1 MECNCNNNNS
11 NGGVI
16 PWVRGN
22 RLPLIICVYENVVTQ
37 EQVGDSTLTV
47 NEMTRVPYEIQDNDT
62 VTVIM
67 KSGFR
72 QVAMPFTTDGNK
84 VMVTDNGELPTG
96 AYTVEVTIERG
107 DGARGRWQETR
118 QVRIYENTSDA
129 QLGEMYSIDADLFFY
144 AKGDTGTGIAD
155 ITNNP
160 DGTLTITMTDGTSY
174 VTEALKGDKGDK
186 GDTGERGVSIVA
198 FDVTGQTD
206 VSVIYTV
213 TFSDD
218 TTQDISVPKGPQGDT
233 GLTGNG
239 ISTTTLNSDYTLTI
253 AYTDGTTYTTPS
265 IRGAQ
270 GAQGVSVIGF
280 TQTGETA
287 TNTMYN
293 LVFSDGRTQSVAI
306 PKGTKGDKGDTGNP
320 GPQGEQGPK
329 GDTVTATDYTLYNA
343 QGGSSEGAMSQDAIT
358 KAISAQTGY
367 YTCGTAAGTA
377 AKVVTV
383 ESGNLYK
390 RTLGGHFKVK
400 MTNANTASGVTLQVG
415 SETAAALWYNGA
427 AVSASNTWDTEEVIS
442 VYYDGTYYQASNAQG
457 GGGKAEKIKYD
468 NSQSGLAAENV
479 QEALDEMNNELLN
492 IDLDETSPRV
502 LKVCDAD
509 DNSIVELEAKTK
521 VTKNGVLFLQDEEGN
536 QTFSSED
543 ITSRIEALEEGGGG
557 GDTPTPTPTPTPSEG
572 AVTLVRNNT
581 LWPIWAPSDVVA
593 EYPVTLGPQSDN
605 YATCIID
612 LTYEEFLAKYYD
624 IFLRK
629 TALYTVTKKPIGLDC
644 TEDYYLYEYDFCPK
658 YYTRTVLISAG
669 MNACEVG
676 AEWGLAKFME
686 CIINKNGQDG
696 GLAYLY
702 ANVRFKILPVICPAS
717 FNSSPMKY
725 LTVDGININND
736 WKWKGY
742 GSDSGVETRLLKK
755 WVTDNR
761 KECDVWI
768 DCHQAAYTVTTSTL
782 FYGVVS
788 DAESGFLIAP
798 QKSLIGTYYNG
809 YAGGYPISNENSY
822 RKHAWAWNELGIRSM
837 MIEQY
842 PSNSLFGDTTLNND
856 VGDIT
861 NYVVM
866 LRAYTLALLQAD
878 AVEFDTNSMMLH
890 IFQLVK
896 NKMGKEFIN
905 RGTTFLYG
913 ALQSASGLPN
923 GSNPTQRLCTHY
935 IPVESNSSINITF
948 GGGYSIVE
956 YYEFDEDKTMIAG
969 PASSLPFTT
978 SATTKY
984 ITFSFKKDVVDANEV
999 LVNNYVTVTQNGVN
1013 IDF

>member
-1 MECNCNNNNS
+1 MGQIVSTAAKPKRCN
-11 NGGVI
+11 
-16 PWVRGN
+16 
-22 RLPLIICVYENVVTQ
+22 
-37 EQVGDSTLTV
+37 
-47 NEMTRVPYEIQDNDT
+47 
-62 VTVIM
+62 
-67 KSGFR
+67 K
-72 QVAMPFTTDGNK
+72 NK
-84 VMVTDNGELPTG
+84 L
-96 AYTVEVTIERG
+96 
-107 DGARGRWQETR
+107 
-118 QVRIYENTSDA
+118 S
-129 QLGEMYSIDADLFFY
+129 QLGVLAAGLHV
-144 AKGDTGTGIAD
+144 
-155 ITNNP
+155 
-160 DGTLTITMTDGTSY
+160 L
-174 VTEALKGDKGDK
+174 
-186 GDTGERGVSIVA
+186 VSSDNSMNAAGQGNFDCYIV
-198 FDVTGQTD
+198 G
-206 VSVIYTV
+206 
-213 TFSDD
+213 
-218 TTQDISVPKGPQGDT
+218 
-233 GLTGNG
+233 
-239 ISTTTLNSDYTLTI
+239 
-253 AYTDGTTYTTPS
+253 DGTT
-265 IRGAQ
+265 A
-270 GAQGVSVIGF
+270 A
-280 TQTGETA
+280 
-287 TNTMYN
+287 
-293 LVFSDGRTQSVAI
+293 
-306 PKGTKGDKGDTGNP
+306 
-320 GPQGEQGPK
+320 
-329 GDTVTATDYTLYNA
+329 
-343 QGGSSEGAMSQDAIT
+343 
-358 KAISAQTGY
+358 SALPLHRI
-367 YTCGTAAGTA
+367 
-377 AKVVTV
+377 
-383 ESGNLYK
+383 N
-390 RTLGGHFKVK
+390 
-400 MTNANTASGVTLQVG
+400 
-415 SETAAALWYNGA
+415 
-427 AVSASNTWDTEEVIS
+427 
-442 VYYDGTYYQASNAQG
+442 
-457 GGGKAEKIKYD
+457 
-468 NSQSGLAAENV
+468 
-479 QEALDEMNNELLN
+479 LN
-492 IDLDETSPRV
+492 IGLDETSPRV

-509 DNSIVELEAKTK
+509 GNSIVELEAKIKT
-521 VTKNGVLFLQDEEGN
+521 TTDGVLLLQDEEGN

-543 ITSRIEALEEGGGG
+543 ITSRIEALEEEGG
-557 GDTPTPTPTPTPSEG
+557 GDTPTPTPTPSEG
-572 AVTLVRNNT
+572 AVTLERNNT

-624 IFLRK
+624 IFLQK
-629 TALYTVTKKPIGLDC
+629 NALYTVTKKPIGLDC
-644 TEDYYLYEYDFCPK
+644 TGGYYLYEYDFCPK

-686 CIINKNGQDG
+686 CVMNKNGQDD

-702 ANVRFKILPVICPAS
+702 ANVRFKVLPVICPAS

-736 WKWKGY
+736 WMWHGY

-768 DCHQAAYTVTTSTL
+768 DCHQAAYSVTTSTL

-878 AVEFDTNSMMLH
+878 AAEFDTNSMMLH

-905 RGTTFLYG
+905 RSTTFLYG
-913 ALQSASGLPN
+913 ALQSDSGLPN
-923 GSNPTQRLCTHY
+923 GGNPTQRLCTHY

-956 YYEFDEDKTMIAG
+956 YYEFDEDKTMITG